1 MSGPSTVRIVEVYPA
16 LLGTYGDH
24 GNLLVLAHRARR
36 RGLEVETVSVA
47 PGRPLPR
54 QGDVYLIGGA
64 EDAAQVAATAMMRTD
79 GAIADAVDRNA
90 PLLAVCAGM
99 QMLGRQFP
107 GPDGAPVPGLE
118 IFDLVTTPGPWRA
131 IGELVAE
138 PAAELALPVLTGF
151 ENHGGRTVL
160 GPSAVPLGRVRVG
173 FGNDDHGTEGVLAGH
188 ALGTYLHGPALARNP
203 ALADLLLSWVA
214 GPLAPLPDPLVDE
227 WRAERIAAAPESV
240 RVHRRIAAERVSRSR
255 PAAS

>member
-1 MSGPSTVRIVEVYPA
+1 MTGASTVRIVEVYPA

-36 RGLEVETVSVA
+36 RGLDVETVSVA
-47 PGRPLPR
+47 PGQPLPR

-64 EDAAQVAATAMMRTD
+64 EDAAQVAATAMMRAD

-107 GPDGAPVPGLE
+107 GPDGGPVAGLE

-131 IGELVAE
+131 IGELVTE

-160 GPSAVPLGRVRVG
+160 GPAAVPLGRVRVG

-188 ALGTYLHGPALARNP
+188 ALGTYLHGPVLARNP
-203 ALADLLLSWVA
+203 GLADLLLSWVV
-214 GPLAPLPDPLVDE
+214 GPLTPLPDPLVDQ

-240 RVHRRIAAERVSRSR
+240 RVHRKIAAERVSRAR